1 MVRSRRVD
9 FCTGSSRSRV
19 GGRIQ
24 DRVDGGRAR
33 GVGCQSPRGHKSDRY
48 MENGAVRAVLG
59 DNNGNRASRVTGD
72 WLSSTSGVGTS
83 ESSRSFSVGGTGIS
97 VRGASGGAQ
106 DISGGLCQRL
116 GF

>member
-24 DRVDGGRAR
+24 DRVDDGRAR
-33 GVGCQSPRGHKSDRY
+33 EVGCRSPRGHKSDRY

-59 DNNGNRASRVTGD
+59 ANTGDRTSRVTVD
-72 WLSSTSGVGTS
+72 WLYRTSDMGTS
-83 ESSRSFSVGGTGIS
+83 EGSRSFSVGGTGMR
-97 VRGASGGAQ
+97 VRG
-106 DISGGLCQRL
+106 LV
-116 GF
+116 